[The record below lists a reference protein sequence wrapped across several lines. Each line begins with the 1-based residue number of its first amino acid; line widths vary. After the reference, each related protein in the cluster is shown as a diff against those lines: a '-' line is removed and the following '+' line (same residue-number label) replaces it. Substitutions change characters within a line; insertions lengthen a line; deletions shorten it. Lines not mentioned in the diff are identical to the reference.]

1 MKIGLFF
8 GSFNPI
14 HVGHLAIA
22 DVMANQTDLDQVW
35 FIVSPQNPLK
45 KSKSLLQ
52 AYDRLK
58 MVDLA
63 IADNYKFKSSN
74 VEFSMP
80 IPSFTADTLAFL
92 TDGHK
97 EHEFVLI
104 IGEDNLV
111 HFHKWKN
118 YQSILD
124 HYGLYVYPRP
134 NVNKEKIKVSHDHIK
149 FIDAPMM
156 DISATFI
163 REAIRNNHSIQ
174 YLLPEPLIDFI
185 RLKKF
190 YQ

>member
-45 KSKSLLQ
+45 KSKSLLH
-52 AYDRLK
+52 AHDRLK

-74 VEFSMP
+74 IEFSMP
-80 IPSFTADTLAFL
+80 IPSYTADTLAFL
-92 TDGHK
+92 TDQHK

-134 NVNKEKIKVSHDHIK
+134 NVKKEKIKVSHDNIK

-156 DISATFI
+156 DVSATFI
-163 REAIRNNHSIQ
+163 REAIRNGHSIQ
-174 YLLPEPLIDFI
+174 YLLPEPLTGYIK
-185 RLKKF
+185 LKKF

>member
-35 FIVSPQNPLK
+35 FVVSPQNPLK
-45 KSKSLLQ
+45 KRTSLLN

-80 IPSFTADTLAFL
+80 IPSFTVDTLAFL
-92 TDGHK
+92 SDQYK
-97 EHEFVLI
+97 EHDFTLI

-134 NVNKEKIKVSHDHIK
+134 NVKKEKIQVNHDNIK

-156 DISATFI
+156 DVSATFI
-163 REAIRNNHSIQ
+163 REAIRNDHSIQ
-174 YLLPEPLIDFI
+174 YLLPEALIDYI
-185 RLKKF
+185 QLKKF